1 MNRASIVS
9 ELAKVLQVNETEAER
24 ILKAFAQV
32 LGPIAAEVPPYF
44 ERYFETQIQL
54 VLQRIEDLE
63 RSTQQ
68 QIADLRQSTQ
78 QQIAELRQSTRQQIA
93 ELKQSTQQQ
102 IAELKQSTQ
111 QQIADLRQSTQQQI
125 AELKQSMQQQID
137 DLRQQFAEFRQYV
150 ERRIDR
156 LEKWLLSVL
165 VMILSGVLAI
175 IFRIY
180 FSG

>member
-9 ELAKVLQVNETEAER
+9 ELAKVLQVNEAEAER

-68 QIADLRQSTQ
+68 QFADLRHR
-78 QQIAELRQSTRQQIA
+78 I
-93 ELKQSTQQQ
+93 
-102 IAELKQSTQ
+102 
-111 QQIADLRQSTQQQI
+111 DLI
-125 AELKQSMQQQID
+125 EK
-137 DLRQQFAEFRQYV
+137 
-150 ERRIDR
+150 RIDR

-180 FSG
+180 FGG

>member
-9 ELAKVLQVNETEAER
+9 ELAKVLQVNEAEAER

-44 ERYFETQIQL
+44 ERYFEMQIQL

-68 QIADLRQSTQ
+68 QFT
-78 QQIAELRQSTRQQIA
+78 
-93 ELKQSTQQQ
+93 
-102 IAELKQSTQ
+102 
-111 QQIADLRQSTQQQI
+111 
-125 AELKQSMQQQID
+125 
-137 DLRQQFAEFRQYV
+137 DLRQQFAEFRHYV

-180 FSG
+180 FGG

>member
-9 ELAKVLQVNETEAER
+9 ELAKVLQVNEAEAER

-44 ERYFETQIQL
+44 ERYFEMQIQL

-68 QIADLRQSTQ
+68 QFADLRQQFT
-78 QQIAELRQSTRQQIA
+78 
-93 ELKQSTQQQ
+93 
-102 IAELKQSTQ
+102 
-111 QQIADLRQSTQQQI
+111 
-125 AELKQSMQQQID
+125 
-137 DLRQQFAEFRQYV
+137 DLRQQFAEFRHYV

-180 FSG
+180 FGG